1 MIKSVLRSLGLMVL
15 AFGFLMLMQKFG
27 FLRVSEIVKAFTAH
41 PKTIV
46 GICALQIATAAVMML
61 RYWRLLNLFGVET
74 HLKQASSATFVS
86 TALGQWFPGSLAV
99 VEVLRVSLMFG
110 GESNSRPLGGKADV
124 GLKSRLAIV
133 SLVDRLVG
141 FLGILIMG
149 FVFSGYLLAK
159 MALGGGD
166 SLGGVVFLFALA
178 ACGVLALVGL
188 PFIVRLKIIRHLT
201 HRRFSLGGANE
212 SPSQNTISKI
222 FRHLEAIRHD
232 IEAGTRHPVRLIG
245 PVMMSMVS
253 LLLTSTTLF
262 LSARAL
268 AVSLDLFQI
277 ICVFPIISVAALLPL
292 GFAGIGGYQ
301 LVMASVFS
309 IFAVSPSVVASAGVL
324 QSALQLLANT
334 LLGLLFF
341 KVCFTQIR
349 SAFRRE
355 TVVSLG

>member
-15 AFGFLMLMQKFG
+15 AFGFLLLMQKFG
-27 FLRVSEIVKAFTAH
+27 FLRLSDIAKAFSAH

-46 GICALQIATAAVMML
+46 GICALQIAASVVMML
-61 RYWRLLNLFGVET
+61 RYWRLLNLFGIDT

-86 TALGQWFPGSLAV
+86 AALGQWFPGSLAV

-110 GESNSRPLGGKADV
+110 GESNSRPLGRKADV

-149 FVFSGYLLAK
+149 CVFSGYLLVK
-159 MALGGGD
+159 MSLGEGD
-166 SLGGVVFLFALA
+166 SLGGVIFLFVLA
-178 ACGVLALVGL
+178 AFGVLALVGL
-188 PFIVRLKIIRHLT
+188 PFIVRLKLIRHLKD
-201 HRRFSLGGANE
+201 RRVALNE
-212 SPSQNTISKI
+212 EGEGFWRKTLAKVYG
-222 FRHLEAIRHD
+222 HLEAIRHD
-232 IEAGTRHPVRLIG
+232 IEAGTRHPIRLVG
-245 PVMMSMVS
+245 PVLMSMVS

-262 LSARAL
+262 MSARAL

-334 LLGLLFF
+334 FLGLLFF
-341 KVCFTQIR
+341 KICFTQIR
-349 SAFRRE
+349 SVFRRE
-355 TVVSLG
+355 PVVSAG

>member
-15 AFGFLMLMQKFG
+15 AFCFLLLMQKFG
-27 FLRVSEIVKAFTAH
+27 FLRFSDIATAFAAH
-41 PKTIV
+41 PKTII
-46 GICALQIATAAVMML
+46 GICALQIATATVMML
-61 RYWRLLNLFGVET
+61 RYWRLLNLFGIET

-110 GESNSRPLGGKADV
+110 SESNSRPLGGKSDL
-124 GLKSRLAIV
+124 GMKSRLAIV

-141 FLGILIMG
+141 FLGILVMG
-149 FVFSGYLLAK
+149 FVFSGYLLTK
-159 MALGGGD
+159 MSSGGE
-166 SLGGVVFLFALA
+166 SLSGVVFLFVLA
-178 ACGVLALVGL
+178 ALGVLALVSL
-188 PFIVRLKIIRHLT
+188 PLVVRFKAIRRLAQ
-201 HRRFSLGGANE
+201 RWAALPGANQ
-212 SPSQNTISKI
+212 SFPSKYMYKI
-222 FRHLEAIRHD
+222 FRHLESIRHD
-232 IEAGTRHPVRLIG
+232 IEAGTRHPARLLG
-245 PVMMSMVS
+245 PVLMSMVS

-262 LSARAL
+262 MSARAL
-268 AVSLDLFQI
+268 SVSLDFFQI
-277 ICVFPIISVAALLPL
+277 VCVFPIISVAALLPL

-309 IFAVSPSVVASAGVL
+309 IFAVSPSVVASAGVV

-341 KVCFTQIR
+341 KVCSSQIR
-349 SAFRRE
+349 SVFRRE

>member
-1 MIKSVLRSLGLMVL
+1 MIRSMLRSLGLLVL
-15 AFGFLMLMQKFG
+15 ALGFLFLMQKLG
-27 FLRVSEIVKAFTAH
+27 FLRLSDIAQAFLAH

-46 GICALQIATAAVMML
+46 GICAIQIAASVVMML
-61 RYWRLLNLFGVET
+61 RYWRLLNLFGIDT

-99 VEVLRVSLMFG
+99 VEVFRVSLMVG
-110 GESNSRPLGGKADV
+110 GESSSRPLGLKADV

-141 FLGILIMG
+141 FLGILMMG
-149 FVFSGYLLAK
+149 FVFSGYLFVK
-159 MALGGGD
+159 MLLGEGD
-166 SLGGVVFLFALA
+166 SLGGVIFLFVLA
-178 ACGVLALVGL
+178 ACGVLALLSL
-188 PFIVRLKIIRHLT
+188 PFIVRLKLVRHLT
-201 HRRFSLGGANE
+201 GRRVALNE
-212 SPSQNTISKI
+212 EGDSFWRKTLAKVY
-222 FRHLEAIRHD
+222 RHSEAIRHD
-232 IEAGTRHPVRLIG
+232 IEAGTRHPVRLVG
-245 PVMMSMVS
+245 PVLMSMVS

-262 LSARAL
+262 MSARAL
-268 AVSLDLFQI
+268 EVSLDLFQI
-277 ICVFPIISVAALLPL
+277 ICVLPIISVAALLPL

-309 IFAVSPSVVASAGVL
+309 IFAVSPAVVASAGVL

-349 SAFRRE
+349 SAFRRK
-355 TVVSLG
+355 TVVSAG